1 MAATRG
7 CVSYGVATR
16 RDQKPSINSRF
27 CVEILL
33 LLVSDHGK
41 VIHSVSEKTTLNVL
55 IVEDEPIF
63 RMDLSMNLK
72 SLGFDGIEE
81 TIYAEDVIATPDIC
95 RYDLV
100 LMDIRLK
107 GELTGLDAAQ
117 KIASVCTTPIMI
129 ISAYQLDVDE
139 VRKKVPTLI
148 GFASKPIDNRLL
160 RECIDGVIR
169 SAHG

>member
-1 MAATRG
+1 M
-7 CVSYGVATR
+7 
-16 RDQKPSINSRF
+16 PS
-27 CVEILL
+27 V
-33 LLVSDHGK
+33 GK
-41 VIHSVSEKTTLNVL
+41 KKSLNVL

-72 SLGFDGIEE
+72 NFGFDGIEE
-81 TIYAEDVIATPDIC
+81 TIYAEDVIATPDMC

-107 GELTGLDAAQ
+107 GKLTGLDAAQ

-139 VRKKVPTLI
+139 IRKKVPTLI
-148 GFASKPIDNRLL
+148 GFASKPISTRLL

-169 SAHG
+169 SAHE

>member
-1 MAATRG
+1 M
-7 CVSYGVATR
+7 
-16 RDQKPSINSRF
+16 
-27 CVEILL
+27 
-33 LLVSDHGK
+33 LLVSDHGN
-41 VIHSVSEKTTLNVL
+41 VVHSVSEQTTLNVL

-169 SAHG
+169 SARG